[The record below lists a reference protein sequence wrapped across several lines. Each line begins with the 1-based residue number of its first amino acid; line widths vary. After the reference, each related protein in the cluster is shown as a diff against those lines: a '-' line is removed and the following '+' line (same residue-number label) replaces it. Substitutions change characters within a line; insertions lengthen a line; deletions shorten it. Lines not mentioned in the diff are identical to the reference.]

1 MKVYKRIFPRL
12 GENVIHSDI
21 HGTIHATRRPRSA
34 YLDLSYAKDLGA
46 DAGSHSK
53 VLLGKLRLPEPLVAR
68 SSTGQFEVAVK
79 LTRSD
84 HESHRML
91 RTEAKLYDSA
101 IPQYL
106 TGDWSGF
113 HFIEEAVYDG
123 DGIVPVAAVVPKFY
137 GFYSPVHGDHIG
149 LLSPILLMEE
159 CGTPIDVKRLTP
171 KDRELIYSFAIRIH
185 RCGVSQ
191 GSFFDRNVLVQPG
204 PLSVPPSLRS
214 PSVPSF
220 RVIDFGRGE
229 RRGDMTKREWKTI
242 CKDEMVDVKEA
253 IYGGLKRINKHAR
266 GSGKQ
271 IAFSRKYWS
280 THKPAYG

>member
-12 GENVIHSDI
+12 KENAIHSDI
-21 HGTIHATRRPRSA
+21 HGTIHATRKPRTA
-34 YLDLSYAKDLGA
+34 YLDLSSAKDLGA
-46 DAGSHSK
+46 GAGSHSK
-53 VLLGKLRLPEPLVAR
+53 VLLGKLHLPEPLVAR
-68 SSTGQFEVAVK
+68 SSTAQFEVAVK
-79 LTRSD
+79 LARSD
-84 HESHRML
+84 HESHKML

-101 IPQYL
+101 IPRYL

-113 HFIEEAVYDG
+113 HFLEDAVYDG

-137 GFYSPVHGDHIG
+137 GFYIPVHRDYTG

-204 PLSVPPSLRS
+204 PLSVPPSMRS
-214 PSVPSF
+214 LSTPSF

-229 RRGDMTKREWKTI
+229 RREDLTKREWKAI
-242 CKDEMVDVKEA
+242 CEDEMIDVKEA
-253 IYGGLKRINKHAR
+253 IYGELKRVSKHAH

-271 IAFSRKYWS
+271 IAFARKYWS
-280 THKPAYG
+280 TRKPTYV